1 MLQIARTVAACRVI
15 IPSVVRAL
23 HRHCKG
29 LGSSV
34 VPEELQLMM
43 MNFFRREFRHVY
55 VYYTYLCHSDY
66 FKNYLT

>member
-1 MLQIARTVAACRVI
+1 MLQIARTVAAYRVI

-23 HRHCKG
+23 HRHYKG

-43 MNFFRREFRHVY
+43 MNFSGVNFDMCMCIIHI
-55 VYYTYLCHSDY
+55 CAIQIIS
-66 FKNYLT
+66 KII